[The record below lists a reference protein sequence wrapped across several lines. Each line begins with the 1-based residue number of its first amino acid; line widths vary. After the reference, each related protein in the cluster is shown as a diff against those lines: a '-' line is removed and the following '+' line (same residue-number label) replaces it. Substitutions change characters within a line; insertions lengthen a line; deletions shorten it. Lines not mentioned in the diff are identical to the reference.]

1 MTINKDISVYKKL
14 GVTPIINGRGCITIH
29 GGKVMSEAVVASM
42 LEASKSSVLLNELI
56 DKATA
61 RLAELTGAEGAFI
74 SSGAASGLFISG
86 LACLSGSDPDAI
98 QDLPEVKSGKNEF
111 VISTVDDHSYV
122 HQAFRGSGGSLV
134 CVGTDESV
142 TTQDYED
149 GISDKTA
156 GIIFFYGSQT
166 KDELAEIIELSK
178 KYSIPVV
185 VDCAAQIPPKSNL
198 TDLVA
203 MGVDLVVYSGGK
215 GIGGPQCT
223 GLILGKK
230 DLINA
235 CRLNSNPNSALGR
248 SMKVGKEEIV
258 GLVTAVEELM
268 FNDEE
273 SVLKEWISW
282 CELIVSGA
290 NGYSGVIA
298 KTIPPYFHMAGG
310 AHAPA
315 SPTVEIDFRNS
326 KFNADDI
333 RIMLENNNPPI
344 MVSTEKWETDLT
356 EAKNDVIVLGPGGL
370 QKGEAEVIGEALKK
384 ILTDIS

>member
-29 GGKVMSEAVVASM
+29 GGKVMSDTVVAAM
-42 LEASKSSVLLNELI
+42 IEASKSSVLLNDLI

-98 QDLPEVKSGKNEF
+98 QNLPEVKSGKNEF

-122 HQAFRGSGGSLV
+122 HQAFRGSGGKLI

-142 TTQDYED
+142 TIEDYED

-156 GIIFFYGSQT
+156 GIVFFYGSQT
-166 KDELAEIIELSK
+166 KDELAEVVDIGK
-178 KYSIPVV
+178 KYSIPIV

-235 CRLNSNPNSALGR
+235 CKLNSNPNSALGR

-268 FNDEE
+268 SNDEE
-273 SVLKEWISW
+273 LVLKEWISW
-282 CELIVSGA
+282 CDLIVSGA
-290 NGYSGVIA
+290 HGYSGVVA
-298 KTIPPYFHMAGG
+298 KTIPAYHDNSGG
-310 AHAPA
+310 AHAPG

-326 KFNADDI
+326 KLNAEDV
-333 RIMLENNNPPI
+333 RTMLENNNPPI

-356 EAKNDVIVLGPGGL
+356 EAKDDVIVLGPGAL
-370 QKGEAEVIGEALKK
+370 QKGEAEVISEALKK
-384 ILTDIS
+384 ILTDI

>member
-1 MTINKDISVYKKL
+1 
-14 GVTPIINGRGCITIH
+14 
-29 GGKVMSEAVVASM
+29 MSETVVASM
-42 LEASKSSVLLNELI
+42 IEASKSSVLLNELI

-61 RLAELTGAEGAFI
+61 RLAELTGAEAAFI
-74 SSGAASGLFISG
+74 SSGATSGLFISG
-86 LACLSGSDPDAI
+86 LACLAGSDPESI

-111 VISTVDDHSYV
+111 VISTVDEHSYV
-122 HQAFRGSGGSLV
+122 HQAFRGSGGLLV
-134 CVGTDESV
+134 PVGTDESV
-142 TTQDYED
+142 NTQDYED
-149 GISDKTA
+149 GINDKTA
-156 GIIFFYGSQT
+156 AIVFFYGSQT
-166 KDELAEIIELSK
+166 KNELTEIIEIAE
-178 KYSIPVV
+178 KYSVPVV
-185 VDCAAQIPPKSNL
+185 IDCAAQIPPKSNL

-203 MGVDLVVYSGGK
+203 MGADLVVYSGGK

-235 CRLNSNPNSALGR
+235 CKLNSNPNSALGR
-248 SMKVGKEEIV
+248 SMKVGKEEII
-258 GLVTAVEELM
+258 GLLTAVEELM
-268 FNDEE
+268 SNDEE
-273 SVLKEWISW
+273 ALIKKWISW
-282 CELIVSGA
+282 CDVIVAGA
-290 NGYSGVIA
+290 HGFSGVIA

-326 KFNADDI
+326 KLNADDI

-356 EAKNDVIVLGPGGL
+356 EAKDDVIVLGPGAL
-370 QKGEAEVIGEALKK
+370 QKGEAEVIAEALKK